1 MALPNRVP
9 QAATP
14 PDIGKMS
21 VEDRLKLVVES
32 AASRLA
38 PSVGRQLLTLIEPK
52 SLAIMAA
59 VLVAWTGAQF
69 LGVGEIADFIVLI
82 GGYAMLGG
90 VAVQAAR
97 LLFESA
103 RLVIQAKDKK
113 DIDTA
118 GAILAEVVS
127 LIGVQGTLAL
137 LLSKPSGALKDQ
149 FFVSRENPKPFAW
162 QTFKALPKNRWWGYK
177 PAIQGVTTMDAG
189 VGGTDVYTGDI
200 EYSLQGSDTDR
211 RLAIAHEQVH
221 QFLTPKLQVL
231 RHLRT
236 FLRAQGYNRSYLLRY
251 LEEAIAETT
260 AQIRVKGLARTHVI
274 EGIRFPIGDGYMV
287 TVGAIKGE
295 VRQIFLGPITVGG
308 MTYQV
313 WAARR
318 VPATNRG
325 RH

>member
-137 LLSKPSGALKDQ
+137 LLSKPK
-149 FFVSRENPKPFAW
+149 
-162 QTFKALPKNRWWGYK
+162 
-177 PAIQGVTTMDAG
+177 
-189 VGGTDVYTGDI
+189 
-200 EYSLQGSDTDR
+200 
-211 RLAIAHEQVH
+211 
-221 QFLTPKLQVL
+221 
-231 RHLRT
+231 
-236 FLRAQGYNRSYLLRY
+236 
-251 LEEAIAETT
+251 
-260 AQIRVKGLARTHVI
+260 
-274 EGIRFPIGDGYMV
+274 
-287 TVGAIKGE
+287 
-295 VRQIFLGPITVGG
+295 
-308 MTYQV
+308 
-313 WAARR
+313 RR
-318 VPATNRG
+318 VERPVFRIS
-325 RH
+325 